1 MKLSNFEMGTGKTCT
16 AVSVAEKFIQSKND
30 QNLKYPQTILK
41 NIIVLTKGKG
51 LQNNFIN
58 EIANVCTSGNYLSND
73 LISRSSTLKDKR
85 TRKNV
90 KVNYTFETFEVF
102 TKNLKNKSD
111 GEKHLLYENTLFI
124 VDEAHNLRISSDPE
138 ESNIYREIYSLF
150 HLLKSRKILLLTG
163 TPMKDKVE
171 EIVDIFNL
179 ILKDKL
185 TIQDLTDIETF
196 KTKIRGYVSYLRAM
210 TSDITRIEVGRKR
223 VGELK
228 HFKVYP
234 VNMSAFQSEV
244 YLSAKMKE
252 ETEKSI
258 FNYSRQV
265 SSFVFP
271 DKSYGKIGFETNI
284 VKTSSGYK
292 FASVAIQQ
300 ELKQNLR
307 KYSAK
312 YADLI
317 DKLNNDYDNG
327 KLSFIFSKF
336 VKGSGLIVLSLLL
349 ELNGYVNATVNSN
362 FNRQQKRFV
371 IFTNETSTDAQ
382 TSSLV
387 NIFNSPKNMNG
398 KYISTILGSKVI
410 MEGFTFKNIQSE
422 YILTPHWNYSE
433 TSQIIARGLR
443 LGSHNDLIKAK
454 VVKNLKVEI
463 FQYVALTP
471 NVKDSID
478 LHMYQI
484 AEVKDYEIQK
494 VIRILKEA
502 ALDCELNKERN
513 IVTNAN
519 LNDTRTCEYTN
530 CLYKCDNET
539 ITTLADH
546 RNYKL
551 LYFKNSTDYYDV
563 LNIIVEMVK
572 LSPITIQEIQSKV
585 GVRITTF
592 EILNVIEDIIN
603 LKRILFVRPEGF
615 YYLKNIKNLF
625 YASIDT
631 FDDNQFKEDEDPYLL
646 DYYYKNVLLFNGK
659 SIDELIYTY
668 QEDFMV
674 GLVNKVFVSTKLQQL
689 QTIVVQLPMY
699 LQEKLLCL
707 CISLKNVE
715 TKNNFVRDMVLNN
728 YRLYFKIIENEAFV
742 WLNIESYKCT
752 SNYNNIENW
761 RKCNSKDVKKIET
774 MKKERE
780 QTKMKDNP
788 YGYIGLL
795 NRVTND
801 FCLKKADVVEVDDK
815 RKKFVGKRCQN
826 WKKKELVD
834 LISNKLKVNPDNE
847 NFGFDYSDV
856 EKMKLNPKFRD
867 ILNLDGTLKDYK
879 RIAFWDVQDINYIC
893 TKIMQDLKDKELVID
908 DPNCGTSK
916 KMR

>member
-1 MKLSNFEMGTGKTCT
+1 MGTGKTCT
-16 AVSVAEKFIQSKND
+16 AVSVAEKFIHSKND
-30 QNLKYPQTILK
+30 KNLKFPHTTLK

-73 LISRSSTLKDKR
+73 LISQSNAILKDKR
-85 TRKNV
+85 TRRNV

-102 TKNLKNKSD
+102 TKNLKNKSN

-124 VDEAHNLRISSDPE
+124 IDEAHNLRMSSDPE
-138 ESNIYREIYSLF
+138 ERNIYREIYSLF
-150 HLLKSRKILLLTG
+150 HLLKFRKILLLTG

-185 TIQDLTDIETF
+185 TIQDLNDITTF
-196 KTKIRGYVSYLRAM
+196 KVKIRGYVSYLRAM
-210 TSDITRIEVGRKR
+210 TSDIDRTEVGQLI
-223 VGELK
+223 GELK

-234 VNMSAFQSEV
+234 VNMSRFQSDV
-244 YLSAKMKE
+244 YLFAKIKDE
-252 ETEKSI
+252 EEKSI
-258 FNYSRQV
+258 FNHSRQA

-271 DKSYGKIGFETNI
+271 DKSYGKTGFQTHI

-292 FASVAIQQ
+292 FTNSSIQQ
-300 ELKQNLR
+300 ELKQNLK

-317 DKLNNDYDNG
+317 ERLSNDYDNG
-327 KLSFIFSKF
+327 KLSFVFSEF
-336 VKGSGLIVLSLLL
+336 VKGSGLILLSLLL
-349 ELNGYVNATVNSN
+349 ELNGYVNATVNTN
-362 FNRQQKRFV
+362 FNRPQKRFV
-371 IFTNETSTDAQ
+371 IFTNETSTDIQ
-382 TSSLV
+382 TRRLV

-443 LGSHNDLIKAK
+443 LGSHNDLIKSKA
-454 VVKNLKVEI
+454 VNNLKIEI
-463 FQYVALTP
+463 FQYVALPP
-471 NVKDSID
+471 NIKDSVD

-494 VIRILKEA
+494 FVRILKET

-513 IVTNAN
+513 TVTNKN
-519 LNDTRTCEYTN
+519 LNNTRTCEYTN
-530 CLYKCDNET
+530 CIYKCDNER
-539 ITTLADH
+539 TLTVADR

-551 LYFKNSTDYYDV
+551 LYFKNSIDYYNI
-563 LNIIVEMVK
+563 LNTIVEMVK
-572 LSPITIQEIQSKV
+572 LSPITLQDIQLKIGTEIT
-585 GVRITTF
+585 IF
-592 EILNVIEDIIN
+592 EILSVIEDVIN
-603 LKRILFVRPEGF
+603 LKQILFVRPEGF
-615 YYLKNIKNLF
+615 YYLKNNKNLF
-625 YASIDT
+625 YASNNKNNLKEI
-631 FDDNQFKEDEDPYLL
+631 NEDEDPYLL
-646 DYYYKNVLLFNGK
+646 KFYYRNVLLFNGK

-674 GLVNKVFVSTKLQQL
+674 NLVNKVFESSNLQQL
-689 QTIVVQLPMY
+689 QTIIVRLPVY

-707 CISLKNVE
+707 CISLKNIE

-742 WLNIESYKCT
+742 WINIESYKCT
-752 SNYNNIENW
+752 SNYNNIDDW
-761 RKCNSKDVKKIET
+761 KKCSLKDVQKIET

-780 QTKMKDNP
+780 KIKMSDNP

-795 NRVTND
+795 NRITND
-801 FCLKKADVVEVDDK
+801 FCLKKADVTETEVNDK

-847 NFGFDYSDV
+847 NFDFNYSDV
-856 EKMKLNPKFRD
+856 EKMKQNPKFRD

-879 RIAFWDVQDINYIC
+879 RTAFWNVQDINYIC